1 MDAMASRRP
10 GDGPAALR
18 PGREIESLDRFD
30 EVAAADAL
38 REQVVT
44 DLDLTGRGAA
54 LAHADVAH
62 TIFLGCRFPLG
73 SVNGLLDRGA
83 LIFPALPELPFDPYR
98 ATLYTAEELY
108 AGVAGGGS
116 YADTLDARTY
126 RWTRDASVQ
135 QRLSASLSASL
146 HDHSITDALSDL
158 LDAPRA
164 GSVPASIDTA
174 WRLVGVMG
182 GHATLRGDATYRM
195 AADLGR
201 LLARQGLTVVTGGG
215 PGAMEAAN
223 LGARCSTDAGV
234 LDEVMAA
241 VSQVPDFH
249 DDITAWARVALD
261 AAASLGDGSTTLGIP
276 TWFYGHEPPN
286 VFATHIAKYFSNA
299 LREDILLQRCRAG
312 IVYLPGAAGTVQEV
326 FQAATGNYYAASEAD
341 VAPMVLVGREHW
353 TREVPAWPLLQGLAR
368 GRAMEHRLHLVDT
381 PEDAVTALLG

>member
-1 MDAMASRRP
+1 MS
-10 GDGPAALR
+10 
-18 PGREIESLDRFD
+18 GRGEIESLAEFD
-30 EVAAADAL
+30 ECVARGGRL
-38 REQVVT
+38 GHQVLQ
-44 DLDLTGRGAA
+44 DLDLTDRREA
-54 LAHADVAH
+54 LRAVEVHG
-62 TIFLGCRFPLG
+62 TLFLGCRFPTG
-73 SVNGLLDRGA
+73 VVNGLLDRGA
-83 LIFPALPELPFDPYR
+83 LIFPRLPELPFDPYR
-98 ATLYTAEELY
+98 ASLYSAGDLY

-164 GSVPASIDTA
+164 GSVPASLDPA

-234 LDEVMAA
+234 LDEVVTA

-249 DDITAWARVALD
+249 DDITAWAGVALE
-261 AAASLGDGSTTLGIP
+261 AAASLGDGSTTTLGIP

-299 LREDILLQRCRAG
+299 LREDILLQHCRAG

-326 FQAATGNYYAASEAD
+326 FQAATGNYYATDATD

-368 GRAMEHRLHLVDT
+368 GRAMEQRLHLVDT